1 MDNPKTHTEHLPT
14 QSTMCDYLT
23 KLHWAVV
30 RARFDNLEYMM
41 TFKQDNPQLKVMSE
55 VIRNQGEDIN
65 LIEHGISMFQ
75 CGSRTPKPSRQ
86 PVVITVTNEKCAHL
100 NELIRVLEANPQYG
114 DLNTKPIKT
123 SLRNIFNVACFN

>member
-1 MDNPKTHTEHLPT
+1 MDNPKTHNEHLPT

-23 KLHWAVV
+23 RLHWAVV

-55 VIRNQGEDIN
+55 VVKNQEADIN
-65 LIEHGISMFQ
+65 LIERNYCMFQ
-75 CGSRTPKPSRQ
+75 CNSITSDSSRQ
-86 PVVITVTNEKCAHL
+86 SVNLKATNEICGQL

-114 DLNTKPIKT
+114 ELNNKPIKT
-123 SLRNIFNVACFN
+123 SLRNVFNIACFN